1 MKKAKRVFQLAQ
13 EVADE
18 YHMYKLRHA
27 GAGPHFVN
35 EVVNHIKSLVIHEL
49 GEHLVNQFLGNKDI
63 GQPVDFWLADEQ
75 TIMEI
80 EFDVISAPPV
90 LEKEIF
96 KALLANDA
104 GYEVKN
110 LILIGDP
117 GSTLLAK
124 TPRPKAIIDWVAQH
138 HQIRVQVWELESE

>member
-1 MKKAKRVFQLAQ
+1 MAQ

-27 GAGPHFVN
+27 GAGPHFVD
-35 EVVNHIKSLVIHEL
+35 EVVNHLKSLVIHEL
-49 GEHLVNQFLGNKDI
+49 GGHFVNQFLGNKDI
-63 GQPVDFWLADEQ
+63 GQPVDFWLEDEQ
-75 TIMEI
+75 TIMEV

-96 KALLANDA
+96 KALLANHA
-104 GYEVKN
+104 GYDVRN

-124 TPRPKAIIDWVAQH
+124 TPRSKSIIDWVEQH
-138 HQIRVQVWELESE
+138 HQIHVQIWELGGE